1 MQSRAWR
8 LLASPPLAALL
19 LLLLLLPRKSQGAP
33 AMPWAETPEAEG
45 FDSDILQGIQP
56 AVQRLVD
63 DHTVPGAVV
72 MGARHGRLVLN
83 VTAGGGAYA
92 SEAEPPIHRLFSMSK
107 PVIAVLALALVH
119 AGRLALDDPIDQYLP
134 ELAAPRVY
142 VGEDAARHGLF
153 CAPGEGAPTAARRR
167 QAQ

>member
-1 MQSRAWR
+1 
-8 LLASPPLAALL
+8 
-19 LLLLLLPRKSQGAP
+19 
-33 AMPWAETPEAEG
+33 MPWAETPEAEG